1 MLPKGL
7 HLDAIKDTSLRSE
20 AHRKELSMRGTE
32 SFAIFPTRLRLQISG
47 TGNEHCWRRRQTEV
61 PGWNVR
67 GWKALENPDLK
78 RHQAVFSHSTGR
90 ARSVLQAQEQA
101 PWHAALAIARCSSG
115 DSCGLAKPRNGASAK
130 HRPPVW
136 RELPEGLESRTL
148 DPGVWDAGS
157 KKLIASALQA

>member
-1 MLPKGL
+1 
-7 HLDAIKDTSLRSE
+7 
-20 AHRKELSMRGTE
+20 MRGTG
-32 SFAIFPTRLRLQISG
+32 SLAIFPTRLRLQIS
-47 TGNEHCWRRRQTEV
+47 EHCWRRRQTEV

-67 GWKALENPDLK
+67 GWKALENPDLN

-115 DSCGLAKPRNGASAK
+115 DSCGLAKPRIRNGASAK

-136 RELPEGLESRTL
+136 RESPLRAWNLGPWTL
-148 DPGVWDAGS
+148 
-157 KKLIASALQA
+157 ASGMQVPRN